1 MKMDLKAKVVSLVLM
16 AVFVM
21 NIFGSIAVIPYQ
33 TNDNFFSR
41 GNEVVYAEEEKT
53 NDEEKEKEVIEGQ
66 LKEIINKL
74 SSMGILKGY
83 DDGTFRPEATITR
96 AEFCAV
102 VNRMLNLQ
110 DAVASNTEPSKFS
123 DVPSDHWAKADI
135 NVAYTMGIIKGYG
148 DGRFGPDDYV
158 TYEQVIK
165 MLVCA
170 IGYEAAAIQK
180 GGYPDGYL
188 VVAAQMG
195 LLKNIVGKAGEPAKR
210 GLVATA
216 VYNAINI
223 DIPQQVI
230 TTTTTGI
237 SISSSGGGGGGGKG
251 RRNIKED
258 GHDTYDGKGLVTANY
273 YYTLYRSGKPGK
285 NEVMIDGIVYKIG
298 NTDINDYVGY
308 YVTFT
313 YTVEKSSEKGTIQY
327 FSIDS
332 NDILN
337 IPAEN
342 IEENTT
348 NQRIY
353 YWANKEKDDEP
364 KKANIASNV
373 KIVLNNRIASLRENI
388 FKPSYGNIKLIDN
401 NRDGIYDVA
410 YINSYELYVVDS
422 KSTTNKVIRTKYG
435 SQVEIPMDFN
445 SNTYDLIVTKV
456 DGTVLNNMSAISEGD
471 VISVAFSENETGK
484 KLIQIVLIENKVS
497 GVVKERDDTH
507 VYIGNKSYEA
517 IPNIKY
523 DGAWPQVDDT
533 VELYLDN
540 NNRIVGLKII
550 EYTSI
555 AYLVDMYKSTGV
567 DENIQLKLFST
578 EGNSLYIRLESDI
591 VLDNGITKETVTPA
605 QLYELF
611 ENGEIRQQLI
621 QYVTKS
627 AGGKLKKI
635 YLPVENLSS
644 VEERLARFSLDYKSE
659 SVKFVK
665 AGAGSY
671 EADRFVDGEKQYKL
685 GSNTKIIFV
694 PYGEAAKDL
703 SKYKSHYKLVDGGY
717 YNIEAYELNATD
729 VIGILVLKE
738 TENMPRQLIE
748 DQPLAVVTDI
758 SKAVVTGRG
767 VITRVKYLQDGTE
780 KTIYA
785 EDDTVVSNVYKGDI
799 IQFSVDD
806 IGDIDDV
813 LILTPDFDDPDDP
826 DDTYDVYQALDRSV
840 YTGEEKKSG
849 IKMVYGVI
857 TNVNN
862 EYNYITVQ
870 FSDNTSENY
879 MTAYGFNV
887 YAWDN
892 EKNKY
897 VVSKKDILD
906 KNKHQVVFM
915 RAIES
920 DGRILDLIVLK

>member
-1 MKMDLKAKVVSLVLM
+1 MDLKAKVVSLVLM

-273 YYTLYRSGKPGK
+273 YYTLYGSGKPGK

-373 KIVLNNRIASLRENI
+373 KIVLNKIGRA
-388 FKPSYGNIKLIDN
+388 
-401 NRDGIYDVA
+401 
-410 YINSYELYVVDS
+410 
-422 KSTTNKVIRTKYG
+422 
-435 SQVEIPMDFN
+435 
-445 SNTYDLIVTKV
+445 
-456 DGTVLNNMSAISEGD
+456 
-471 VISVAFSENETGK
+471 
-484 KLIQIVLIENKVS
+484 
-497 GVVKERDDTH
+497 H
-507 VYIGNKSYEA
+507 V
-517 IPNIKY
+517 
-523 DGAWPQVDDT
+523 
-533 VELYLDN
+533 
-540 NNRIVGLKII
+540 
-550 EYTSI
+550 
-555 AYLVDMYKSTGV
+555 
-567 DENIQLKLFST
+567 
-578 EGNSLYIRLESDI
+578 
-591 VLDNGITKETVTPA
+591 
-605 QLYELF
+605 
-611 ENGEIRQQLI
+611 
-621 QYVTKS
+621 
-627 AGGKLKKI
+627 
-635 YLPVENLSS
+635 
-644 VEERLARFSLDYKSE
+644 
-659 SVKFVK
+659 
-665 AGAGSY
+665 
-671 EADRFVDGEKQYKL
+671 
-685 GSNTKIIFV
+685 
-694 PYGEAAKDL
+694 
-703 SKYKSHYKLVDGGY
+703 
-717 YNIEAYELNATD
+717 
-729 VIGILVLKE
+729 
-738 TENMPRQLIE
+738 
-748 DQPLAVVTDI
+748 
-758 SKAVVTGRG
+758 
-767 VITRVKYLQDGTE
+767 
-780 KTIYA
+780 
-785 EDDTVVSNVYKGDI
+785 
-799 IQFSVDD
+799 
-806 IGDIDDV
+806 
-813 LILTPDFDDPDDP
+813 
-826 DDTYDVYQALDRSV
+826 
-840 YTGEEKKSG
+840 
-849 IKMVYGVI
+849 
-857 TNVNN
+857 
-862 EYNYITVQ
+862 
-870 FSDNTSENY
+870 
-879 MTAYGFNV
+879 
-887 YAWDN
+887 
-892 EKNKY
+892 
-897 VVSKKDILD
+897 
-906 KNKHQVVFM
+906 
-915 RAIES
+915 
-920 DGRILDLIVLK
+920 